1 MTFKPGISGNPG
13 GRLSIAK
20 DLERART
27 VAVPPDVMAVIDRW
41 MNEDPKALLAELGP
55 ERFLADFRAELLDA
69 AQRIPALT
77 PADARALWWRTI
89 LPIAWAGP
97 SGPKDS
103 SWVYAQQETGVR
115 LLGKPKDTVVIE
127 GSEAPPIDWSKVPAS
142 EREGLLEAISRLQGY
157 VGAPA
162 SETEH

>member
-1 MTFKPGISGNPG
+1 MALFKPGQSANPG
-13 GRLSIAK
+13 GKPSIAR

-27 VAVPPDVMAVIDRW
+27 VAVPPDVLAVIERW
-41 MNEDPKALLAELGP
+41 ISDEPRALLADLGP
-55 ERFLADFRAELLDA
+55 EKFLEGFRAELLA
-69 AQRIPALT
+69 VAQNIPPLT

-115 LLGKPKDTVVIE
+115 LLGKPRDTVVIE
-127 GSEAPPIDWSKVPAS
+127 NGAEAPIDWAKVPA
-142 EREGLLEAISRLQGY
+142 ERREKLLEAITELELLQAADGP
-157 VGAPA
+157 V
-162 SETEH
+162 EH

>member
-1 MTFKPGISGNPG
+1 MTFKAGISGNPG
-13 GRLSIAK
+13 GRASIAK

-27 VAVPPDVMAVIDRW
+27 VAVPPDVMAVIERW
-41 MNEDPKALLAELGP
+41 INEEPRALLAELGP
-55 ERFLADFRAELLDA
+55 EKFLEGFRAELVAA
-69 AQRIPALT
+69 AQNIPALT

-115 LLGKPKDTVVIE
+115 LLGKPKDTVVFE
-127 GSEAPPIDWSKVPAS
+127 GSSEAPIDWSKVPP
-142 EREGLLEAISRLQGY
+142 ERREKLLEAITELELLQAADGP
-157 VGAPA
+157 V
-162 SETEH
+162 EH